1 MSEVPEKKFW
11 KVRIEDPDGR
21 DMTMNIDAD
30 LVAMTWPDERSYLL
44 RECGEAV
51 DHILSARE
59 RARKAEIEAN
69 PRPYRDVY
77 GY

>member
-1 MSEVPEKKFW
+1 MNEDPEKKFW

-44 RECGEAV
+44 RQCGEAV
-51 DHILSARE
+51 DHLLAIRE
-59 RARKAEIEAN
+59 RERRVYLQTLAA
-69 PRPYRDVY
+69 PRDVQ